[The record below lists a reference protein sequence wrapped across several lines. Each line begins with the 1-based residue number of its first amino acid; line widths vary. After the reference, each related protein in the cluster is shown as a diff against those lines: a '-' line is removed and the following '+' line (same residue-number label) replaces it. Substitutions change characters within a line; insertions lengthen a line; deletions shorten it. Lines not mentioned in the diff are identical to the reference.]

1 MTVIENLNPK
11 VQYTYTVG
19 HQFYTITFPYI
30 EREYVKVMVRDQLLT
45 YNVHYGVPSFDAES
59 LDTNQLQI
67 ELYITPEEEL
77 DDDITIE
84 AGDTITIYRA
94 TPLDQQQ
101 EFPQNAKFSSQ
112 KITEALDKL
121 THQQQEQEVTL
132 GQCFKVAK
140 NVSSEINL
148 TLPEPAPKQFL
159 AWNEDGT
166 SIINDDTSAEKWAT
180 YMDGPVEGDNY
191 SAKYYSVTT
200 EQNITNFLEEGA
212 VIIGKAE
219 EQAEIAEA
227 YAERAEFGM
236 QWTAFTEQ
244 NWVIASDGIHYELNL
259 SSLPMTLAVYSG
271 TWNEK
276 KLAAGVNIITSGE
289 GVKLYSID
297 AFDGYA
303 LSCSSIIGNYVHEQ
317 DLASDEWVINHN
329 LGHIPCITVLD
340 SNNEEPV
347 CGKKHN
353 SFNQCVITFTE
364 PKTGKAYLR

>member
-121 THQQQEQEVTL
+121 THQQQGYTDWTQFYALVMPTMREDGRILYHPAAFSLKTADADYRVELWSKEGGNAIYRMDTNLWTICISVDRFTVINQTTQQQRNQELPETVTL
-132 GQCFKVAK
+132 
-140 NVSSEINL
+140 
-148 TLPEPAPKQFL
+148 
-159 AWNEDGT
+159 
-166 SIINDDTSAEKWAT
+166 
-180 YMDGPVEGDNY
+180 YY
-191 SAKYYSVTT
+191 SAKSRI
-200 EQNITNFLEEGA
+200 E
-212 VIIGKAE
+212 
-219 EQAEIAEA
+219 
-227 YAERAEFGM
+227 
-236 QWTAFTEQ
+236 
-244 NWVIASDGIHYELNL
+244 
-259 SSLPMTLAVYSG
+259 
-271 TWNEK
+271 
-276 KLAAGVNIITSGE
+276 
-289 GVKLYSID
+289 
-297 AFDGYA
+297 
-303 LSCSSIIGNYVHEQ
+303 
-317 DLASDEWVINHN
+317 
-329 LGHIPCITVLD
+329 
-340 SNNEEPV
+340 
-347 CGKKHN
+347 
-353 SFNQCVITFTE
+353 
-364 PKTGKAYLR
+364 